1 MNNILALFNVGSNV
15 MLSLGI
21 IFVLVFIVFY
31 IRQRLSDYDNKINSM
46 FQLVSKMAN
55 EIRFLKTPLPTIHE
69 NKILPDYKTEELKVV
84 SLDINESN
92 DGDVDEDIVD
102 SNNDFEHDEQY
113 QENETEENEIEEN
126 EENEDMNDSEYD
138 DEDNN
143 ENIVSDNDSNINNDD
158 SSLQNNNENMT
169 NNFVENDMA
178 IETDNV
184 RVVEFDKTLDE
195 NVEKINIPNYKKLK
209 FDELKTLVSTKGL
222 ASEIQK
228 LRKAELVSLLE
239 EDFKN
244 KQKTTTNEM
253 ELV

>member
-46 FQLVSKMAN
+46 FQLVSKMTN

-69 NKILPDYKTEELKVV
+69 NTVLPDYKTEELRVV
-84 SLDINESN
+84 SLDVNEEE
-92 DGDVDEDIVD
+92 DEDVDEDVRED
-102 SNNDFEHDEQY
+102 VSDNNNDYEED
-113 QENETEENEIEEN
+113 QENEVEDNENVDIDDNEYEN
-126 EENEDMNDSEYD
+126 
-138 DEDNN
+138 EDNN
-143 ENIVSDNDSNINNDD
+143 ESSASEDDLKSNIDETL
-158 SSLQNNNENMT
+158 LQNDNEEILEEFNENNT
-169 NNFVENDMA
+169 IKPDD
-178 IETDNV
+178 I
-184 RVVEFDKTLDE
+184 RLVEFDKTLDE
-195 NVEKINIPNYKKLK
+195 NVENITIPNFKKLK

-222 ASEIQK
+222 ANEIQK

-239 EDFKN
+239 EDFK
-244 KQKTTTNEM
+244 KQKKSTTNEM